1 MKPALVSFLRKLS
14 YPVGWLY
21 GLCVCIRNYLF
32 NSEILKSRTF
42 KTAVISV
49 GNITVGGTGKTPFVE
64 FLIRILKDNYK
75 VIELSRGYKRKTKGL
90 QEAVVGCTATTIG
103 DEPYQIFRKFPDV
116 RVVACANRCQAIGEL
131 ETRYSDTDVFILDD
145 AFQHRY
151 VNPGVSI
158 LLIDYNR
165 PITSDSILPY
175 GDLRESAASR
185 YRADIVVVTKCPA
198 SMNAFDAREIKNIL
212 DLHAYQNLY
221 FSTLKYSTPR
231 RMVDGAPLESLAGM
245 EVLLI
250 TSIANPSPLKEFLG
264 KNAGSLDQIIYE
276 DHHNY
281 TKKDIA
287 YIQGRFDSIPNENKV
302 IIITAKDEAKI
313 VDMNISDALSQ
324 SIYVIDV
331 EIDLLFGGSA
341 EFSKKIVDYVEK
353 NKRNSVL
360 FAK

>member
-1 MKPALVSFLRKLS
+1 MKPALVSFFRKLS

-90 QEAVVGCTATTIG
+90 QEAVIGCTAATIG

-231 RMVDGAPLESLAGM
+231 RMADGAPLESLAGM

-287 YIQGRFDSIPNENKV
+287 YIQGRFDSIPNENKIIV
-302 IIITAKDEAKI
+302 ITTKDEAKL
-313 VDMNISDALSQ
+313 VDMDISDALAQ
-324 SIYVIDV
+324 SIYVLEVGVDF
-331 EIDLLFGGSA
+331 LFGGSA
-341 EFSKKIVDYVEK
+341 EFSKKIVDYVEN

>member
-1 MKPALVSFLRKLS
+1 MKPALVSFFRKLS

-90 QEAVVGCTATTIG
+90 QEAVIGCTAATIG

-151 VNPGVSI
+151 VNPGISI

-165 PITSDSILPY
+165 PIISDSILPY

-250 TSIANPSPLKEFLG
+250 TSIANPSPLKEFIG

-331 EIDLLFGGSA
+331 EIDFLFGDGA
-341 EFSKKIVDYVEK
+341 EFSKKIIDYVEK
-353 NKRNSVL
+353 NKRNSIL